1 MTHSTL
7 LGEIRFEA
15 FLALSYA
22 KSIVDIRDF
31 TQNTTVTT
39 TKALSRRSFMRRT
52 MDRHEHSAP
61 LYISSPSS

>member
-7 LGEIRFEA
+7 LEEIRFEA
-15 FLALSYA
+15 FPALSYA

-31 TQNTTVTT
+31 TQNTTVTA
-39 TKALSRRSFMRRT
+39 TKALSSRSFMRRT
-52 MDRHEHSAP
+52 IYRHVHSAS